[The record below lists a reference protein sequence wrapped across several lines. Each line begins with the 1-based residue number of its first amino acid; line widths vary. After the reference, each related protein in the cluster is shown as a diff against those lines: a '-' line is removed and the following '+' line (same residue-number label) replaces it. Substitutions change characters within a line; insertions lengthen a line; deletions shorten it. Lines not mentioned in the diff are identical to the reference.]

1 MGIPI
6 TRIEST
12 IFPNT
17 LDGKAFATEYKERL
31 KQQGAFR
38 KWQEDSTAI
47 IITAEYYFEV
57 MAEREIHKGAEQ

>member
-1 MGIPI
+1 MGMSI

-12 IFPNT
+12 LIPNT
-17 LDGKAFATEYKERL
+17 LDGKAFAKEYQERL

-38 KWQEDSTAI
+38 KWQEDSTSI

-57 MAEREIHKGAEQ
+57 MAGTEET